1 MRLVCKAVSVKL
13 WKRVPRDVR
22 RAVAKSFATTGWG
35 SDRSRIAGKP
45 DASLGWRL
53 VRGELASDQP
63 HDVGLGMDHNA
74 YMTNHRTILLL
85 ACAPVFAQQYT
96 IATIAGNGVAGVNFN
111 YPTSVAVDPAGDLYV
126 ADWSGYIRKVWV
138 REGAATIVAGT
149 GILGY
154 GGDGGQ
160 ATNATIGKAI
170 SIALD
175 GAGNIYFADGDNNR
189 IRLVDISTGI
199 VTTVAGTGEAADS
212 GDGGPADQAGVSQPT
227 GITVDAA
234 GDLYFSSSWSRV
246 RKVIART
253 GIIETVAGQFVT
265 SFGGDNGPAV
275 DALFW
280 DPVPSVVNQSGNLY
294 IADYENSRVRMVAAD
309 TGIVTT
315 VAGSGTCA
323 SSPSPFNT
331 LVCQGGF
338 HGDGG
343 PATDAA
349 LNYPESVALDLSGNL
364 YIADTINHRIRWVD
378 ATSGLIYT
386 IAGNG
391 VNGFSGDEGPALTA
405 EISFPVSV
413 AVDQSGRVYF
423 ADENN
428 NRVRVLTPVASPF
441 HVLRPGPRR

>member
-1 MRLVCKAVSVKL
+1 M
-13 WKRVPRDVR
+13 
-22 RAVAKSFATTGWG
+22 
-35 SDRSRIAGKP
+35 
-45 DASLGWRL
+45 
-53 VRGELASDQP
+53 
-63 HDVGLGMDHNA
+63 
-74 YMTNHRTILLL
+74 L

-96 IATIAGNGVAGVNFN
+96 IATVAGNGVAGVNFI

-126 ADWSGYIRKVWV
+126 ADWSGYIHKVWA
-138 REGAATIVAGT
+138 REGATTIVAGT

-170 SIALD
+170 SLALD
-175 GAGNIYFADGDNNR
+175 GAGNVYFADGDNNR
-189 IRLVDISTGI
+189 IRRVDISTGI
-199 VTTVAGTGEAADS
+199 VTTVAGTGATVDS
-212 GDGGPADQAGVSQPT
+212 GDGGPAVTAGVSKPT
-227 GITVDAA
+227 GVAVDAA

-265 SFGGDNGPAV
+265 SFGGDNGPAL

-280 DPVPSVVNQSGNLY
+280 DPIPSAVGGSGNLY
-294 IADYENSRVRMVAAD
+294 IADYENSRVRMVTAA

-323 SSPSPFNT
+323 TEAPPFNV
-331 LVCQGGF
+331 LLCPSGF
-338 HGDGG
+338 SGDGG
-343 PATDAA
+343 PAMGAT
-349 LNYPESVALDLSGNL
+349 LNYAESVALDLGGNL
-364 YIADTINHRIRWVD
+364 YIADTLNYRIRWVD
-378 ATSGLIYT
+378 VSSGLIYT

-391 VNGFSGDEGPALTA
+391 VNGFSGDKGPALNA
-405 EISFPVSV
+405 EISLPVSV

-428 NRVRVLTPVASPF
+428 NRVRVLIPVASKF
-441 HVLRPGPRR
+441 HVLGRRTRNLTR